1 MQGNHFSA
9 FRASATPTVSL
20 PPTLN
25 GKQIQNEAPLV
36 FLSCDH
42 NHNKIFGV
50 LVHFLNVNRGV
61 KVFHIEKCQDRELER
76 V

>member
-25 GKQIQNEAPLV
+25 GKQIQNVAPLV
-36 FLSCDH
+36 FP

-50 LVHFLNVNRGV
+50 FVHFLNVNRGV

>member
-25 GKQIQNEAPLV
+25 GKQIQNVAPLV
-36 FLSCDH
+36 FLS
-42 NHNKIFGV
+42 KIFGV

-61 KVFHIEKCQDRELER
+61 KVLHIEECQDRE
-76 V
+76 

>member
-25 GKQIQNEAPLV
+25 GKQIQNVAPLV
-36 FLSCDH
+36 FLS
-42 NHNKIFGV
+42 KIFGV

-61 KVFHIEKCQDRELER
+61 KVLHIEKCQDRELER